1 MSSQSKPSANQ
12 ADSDRRMSA
21 SRSAIRHLCTSEGAL
36 LISVAADRLT
46 SVEAVAAFE
55 RELRRLLRERTEQ
68 HWLIDFG
75 NTTFFITPAV
85 NTLLAILRTLR
96 ERNGKLVL
104 TGLNRDVRRILG
116 LRRLDSVLTICP
128 NVTAACRE
136 LGVGHLSDEPPAGA
150 AEAG

>member
-1 MSSQSKPSANQ
+1 MNPQSKPPAGP

-21 SRSAIRHLCTSEGAL
+21 SRSAIRHLRTSEGVL

-46 SVEAVAAFE
+46 SVEAVAGFE
-55 RELRRLLRERTEQ
+55 RELRHLLRERPEQ

-96 ERNGKLVL
+96 ERSGKLVL
-104 TGLNRDVRRILG
+104 TGLSRDVRRILG
-116 LRRLDSVLTICP
+116 LRRLDSILTICP
-128 NVTAACRE
+128 NLSAACRE
-136 LGVGHLSDEPPAGA
+136 LGVGHPADEPPAGT